1 MGIKTKANIT
11 LTKDQITELARGLI
25 PIVIEYYKNHPEEE
39 PLNKNKVDEKNE
51 QFNNIRDNN

>member
-1 MGIKTKANIT
+1 MGIETKANIT

-39 PLNKNKVDEKNE
+39 LLNKNKGG
-51 QFNNIRDNN
+51 